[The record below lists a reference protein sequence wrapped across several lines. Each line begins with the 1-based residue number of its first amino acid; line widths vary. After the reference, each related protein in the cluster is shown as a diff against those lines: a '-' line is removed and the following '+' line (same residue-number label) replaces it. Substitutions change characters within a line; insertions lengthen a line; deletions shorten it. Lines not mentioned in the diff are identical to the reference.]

1 MGSRAPTRGIVVL
14 VMTVF
19 WLRVIVA
26 ALLLAILFVAA
37 IPLFLLLD
45 LTAGGSGRGLCPNG
59 LSACRTTYTAAPEL
73 AVILVV
79 SMFGLV
85 AAVRLT
91 MRAIRRLESGNHR
104 LTIWN
109 LFFER
114 R

>member
-1 MGSRAPTRGIVVL
+1 
-14 VMTVF
+14 MTVF
-19 WLRVIVA
+19 WLRAVVA
-26 ALLLAILFVAA
+26 ALLLTILFVAA

-45 LTAGGSGRGLCPNG
+45 LTAGGSGRGLCPSG
-59 LSACRTTYTAAPEL
+59 LSGCETTYTAGPEL

-79 SMFGLV
+79 TIFALV
-85 AAVRLT
+85 AAVRFT
-91 MRAIRRLESGNHR
+91 MRAIRRLESGDHR

>member
-1 MGSRAPTRGIVVL
+1 MLLAI
-14 VMTVF
+14 MTVF

-45 LTAGGSGRGLCPNG
+45 LTAGGTGRGLCPTG
-59 LSACRTTYTAAPEL
+59 LSNCKTTYTAGPEL
-73 AVILVV
+73 AVILIV
-79 SMFGLV
+79 SMFALV
-85 AAVRLT
+85 AAVRIT
-91 MRAIRRLESGNHR
+91 MRAIRRLESGDHR